1 MLVYAVKRL
10 LLFIPTVLAVLFITF
25 TMGYLG
31 PGDPIQTQIM
41 RVNPRLA
48 DQETIERLR
57 EVYGLNRPFLVQWGD
72 WVGKLLRGDFG
83 KSYTTRTDIGPTIA
97 YRLPISAQLGAVAFV
112 ILAIGGMLL
121 GTLAALKQNTW
132 IDHLIVGSALFI
144 NSFPIFVL
152 APLLMI
158 VVILWLKLLPSS
170 VGWDGIFSTKAILPI
185 LLFSVTGWI
194 GPIRMTRNGLIEI
207 LSQDYVRT
215 ARAKGLPERLVV
227 LRHVVKNGLISTVT
241 FLGLA
246 VSGIVTGSLFLESAF
261 AIPGYGYRAV
271 QGLTANDYNVIMA
284 TTLIGAVLVI
294 VSNLITDLLY
304 GMLDPRVRY
313 E

>member
-1 MLVYAVKRL
+1 MLAYTIKRL
-10 LLFIPTVLAVLFITF
+10 LLIFPTVVAILFITF

-31 PGDPIQTQIM
+31 PGDPIQTQVM

-57 EVYGLNRPFLVQWGD
+57 EIYGLNRPFLVQWGD
-72 WVGKLLRGDFG
+72 WVGKILRGDFG
-83 KSYTTRTDIGPTIA
+83 KSFATRTDIGPTIA
-97 YRLPISAQLGAVAFV
+97 YRLPISLQLGAAAFV
-112 ILAIGGMLL
+112 ILTIGGMLL

-132 IDHLIVGSALFI
+132 VDHLIVGSALFV

-152 APLLMI
+152 APLLII
-158 VVILWLKLLPSS
+158 VVILWLKLLPSTL
-170 VGWDGIFSTKAILPI
+170 GWDGIFSAKAILPI

-194 GPIRMTRNGLIEI
+194 GPIRMTRNGLIEV

-215 ARAKGLPERLVV
+215 ARAKGLSERLVI

-246 VSGIVTGSLFLESAF
+246 VSGMVTGSLFIESAF
-261 AIPGYGYRAV
+261 AIPGYGYMTVR
-271 QGLTANDYNVIMA
+271 GLTANDYNIIMA

>member
-83 KSYTTRTDIGPTIA
+83 KSYATRTDIGPAIA

-261 AIPGYGYRAV
+261 AIPGYGYMAV

>member
-31 PGDPIQTQIM
+31 PGDPIQTQVM

-261 AIPGYGYRAV
+261 AIPGYGYMAV

>member
-1 MLVYAVKRL
+1 MLVYAGKRL

-31 PGDPIQTQIM
+31 PGDPIQTQVM

-261 AIPGYGYRAV
+261 AIPGYGYMAV

>member
-1 MLVYAVKRL
+1 MLAYTIKRL
-10 LLFIPTVLAVLFITF
+10 LLIFPTVVAILFITF

-31 PGDPIQTQIM
+31 PGDPIQTQVM

-261 AIPGYGYRAV
+261 AIPGYGYMAV

>member
-1 MLVYAVKRL
+1 MLAYTIKRL
-10 LLFIPTVLAVLFITF
+10 LLIFPTVVAILFITF

-261 AIPGYGYRAV
+261 AIPGYGYMAV

>member
-261 AIPGYGYRAV
+261 AIPGYGYMAV

>member
-31 PGDPIQTQIM
+31 PGEPIQHQVM

-48 DQETIERLR
+48 DQETSERLR

-83 KSYTTRTDIGPTIA
+83 KSYATRTDIGPTIA

-261 AIPGYGYRAV
+261 AIPGYGYMAV

>member
-1 MLVYAVKRL
+1 MLAYTIKRL
-10 LLFIPTVLAVLFITF
+10 LLIFPTVVAILFITF

-31 PGDPIQTQIM
+31 PGDPIQTQVM

-83 KSYTTRTDIGPTIA
+83 KSYATRTDIGPTIA

-261 AIPGYGYRAV
+261 AIPGYGYMAV

>member
-1 MLVYAVKRL
+1 MLTYTIKRV
-10 LLFIPTVLAVLFITF
+10 LLFIPTIVAVLFITF
-25 TMGYLG
+25 TLGYLG
-31 PGDPIQTQIM
+31 PGDPIQTQIL

-72 WVGKLLRGDFG
+72 WVGKIMRGDFG
-83 KSYTTRTDIGPTIA
+83 KSFATRTDIGPTIA
-97 YRLPISAQLGAVAFV
+97 YRLPISAQLGAAAFV
-112 ILAIGGMLL
+112 ILAIGGIFL

-132 IDHLIVGSALFI
+132 IDHFIVGSALFI

-152 APLLMI
+152 APLSMI
-158 VVILWLKLLPSS
+158 VVVLWLKLLPSTL
-170 VGWDGIFSTKAILPI
+170 GWDGIFSAKAILPI

-194 GPIRMTRNGLIEI
+194 YPIRYARNGLIEA

-215 ARAKGLPERLVV
+215 ARAKGLPERLVI

-241 FLGLA
+241 SLGLT
-246 VSGIVTGSLFLESAF
+246 VSGIVTGSLFLEAAF
-261 AIPGYGYRAV
+261 AIPGYGYMTV
-271 QGLTANDYNVIMA
+271 QGVTANDYNIIMA
-284 TTLIGAVLVI
+284 TTLIGALLVI
-294 VSNLITDLLY
+294 ASNLITDLLY
-304 GMLDPRVRY
+304 GVLDPRVRY